1 MWRVIPL
8 HNPSNARSYV
18 VGGNV
23 APSEELFAAVLEFVS
38 EKITLLSIQFIS
50 GIIIV
55 VLI

>member
-1 MWRVIPL
+1 MWRLIPL
-8 HNPSNARSYV
+8 HNLSNVRSYV

-23 APSEELFAAVLEFVS
+23 AQSEGLFAAVLEFVS

-50 GIIIV
+50 GIIII